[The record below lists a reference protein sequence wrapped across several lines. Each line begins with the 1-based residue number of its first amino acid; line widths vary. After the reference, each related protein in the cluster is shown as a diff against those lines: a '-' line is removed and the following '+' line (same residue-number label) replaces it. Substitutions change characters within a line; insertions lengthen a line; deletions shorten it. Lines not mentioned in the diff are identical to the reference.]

1 MRNKSLRCLAQ
12 IGILLLAASLS
23 AVAQAPKQARF
34 SGLISDY
41 TPANVGGPW
50 QIVGKWSLRVN
61 GESGKADFSAALAMV
76 HSDLGVTLSS
86 NPNLNDPKARNA
98 HTHHITVEDGTVT
111 PLANGFR
118 VVGAAIV
125 TANGAYPP
133 PFGPSSTLTI
143 DVTGGT
149 GDNSVEFS
157 NIQLSFAGNAVAHF
171 GSQPVN
177 GVVRSVKEKEGER
190 HEDR

>member
-1 MRNKSLRCLAQ
+1 MKNKSLWCLAQ
-12 IGILLLAASLS
+12 IGIVLLAASIS
-23 AVAQAPKQARF
+23 ALAQGPRQTRF

-50 QIVGKWSLRVN
+50 QIVGNWSLRVN
-61 GESGKADFSAALAMV
+61 GDSGKADFSAALAMV

-98 HTHHITVEDGTVT
+98 HTHHITVQDGTVT

-118 VVGAAIV
+118 VVGTAIV

-143 DVTGGT
+143 DITGGT
-149 GDNSVEFS
+149 GENSVEFS
-157 NIQLSFAGNAVAHF
+157 NIQLSFAGNATTHF

-177 GVVRSVKEKEGER
+177 GVVRSVKEKDGDR